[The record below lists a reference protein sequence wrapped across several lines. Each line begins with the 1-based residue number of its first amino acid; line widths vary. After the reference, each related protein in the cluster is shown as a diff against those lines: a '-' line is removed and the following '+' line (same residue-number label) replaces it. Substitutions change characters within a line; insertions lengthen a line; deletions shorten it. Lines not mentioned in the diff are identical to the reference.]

1 MPDPS
6 TPAHPARPSPTR
18 LNTSTIVVAALLA
31 GLPAIATGLHLIQDP
46 AGRGLLNPDSAMR
59 LVRLEDILAAH
70 APLHTVMRDGSGTG
84 AILHWSH
91 LLDSLLLL
99 LAVPFQPFLGWPDAL
114 HLAGLAFGPLC
125 LGALGIAIAWACA
138 PVAAAVGAAASRQ
151 GLLCLGAFAAA
162 ASVSVHGYG
171 MMGVV
176 HHHVLLAM
184 AAVLSAGWALR
195 ILRGH
200 DPRSGGIALGAV
212 ATAGL
217 WLSPEALPFCLVSI
231 GAVGIGWLTALRP
244 RRATL
249 GTALFASGAT
259 LAILA
264 TLAWLVDPPAGGLS
278 AIEMDRLSL
287 PLVLIGVGTALV
299 GTLAALTGHRLATL
313 SATAALVAAWL
324 TAFPNLLH
332 GTSGLLTPDQV
343 AVFLGPITEMQPIR
357 GIDRVLW
364 YLSGG
369 LFAVVALGVFAWQ
382 ARRTPAGS
390 VLIYAAACVLG
401 AVALATGHM
410 RFAAYPSLAG
420 AAMLT
425 VVLAAISASRI
436 HPGLQSLGRVTVAV
450 GLLTLPLLAP
460 LTATAA
466 QSDGAPA
473 LQCLLAGAASLL
485 ASHPGEVVLAGVNE
499 TPDILYRTRALTVGS
514 LYHRNPEAFMRLRAA
529 WRIIPTTDGPPPEF
543 RATRAT
549 LILGCPGG
557 PRSALLEGLP
567 TTTLLDR
574 LNAGNPPPW
583 LHRIADAGPGGYVLY
598 GVAQ

>member
-1 MPDPS
+1 MPDPA
-6 TPAHPARPSPTR
+6 TPRHPAAVSSTR
-18 LNTSTIVVAALLA
+18 LNATTIVVAALLA

-46 AGRGLLNPDSAMR
+46 VGRGLLNPDSAMR

-70 APLHTVMRDGSGTG
+70 APLHTVMRDGSGAG
-84 AILHWSH
+84 ALLHWSH

-99 LAVPFQPFLGWPDAL
+99 LAAPLQPFLGWPNAL
-114 HLAGLAFGPLC
+114 HLAGLGFGPLC
-125 LGALGIAIAWACA
+125 LGALGVAIAWAAA
-138 PVAAAVGAAASRQ
+138 PAAATASRQ
-151 GLLCLGAFAAA
+151 GLLCLGAFAAG

-200 DPRSGGIALGAV
+200 DPRGGGIALGAV
-212 ATAGL
+212 AAAGL
-217 WLSPEALPFCLVSI
+217 WLSPEALPFCLLSV
-231 GAVGIGWLTALRP
+231 GAVGVGWLTAP
-244 RRATL
+244 PL
-249 GTALFASGAT
+249 GRGPLATALFASGTT
-259 LAILA
+259 LAALA
-264 TLAWLVDPPAGGLS
+264 TLAWLVDPPATGLS

-287 PLVLIGVGTALV
+287 PLVLIGLGAALV
-299 GTLAALTGHRLATL
+299 GALAAITGHRLATL
-313 SATAALVAAWL
+313 AATAALAAAWL

-343 AVFLGPITEMQPIR
+343 AVFLGPITEMQPIH
-357 GIDRVLW
+357 GLDRVLW

-382 ARRTPAGS
+382 ARRTPAGP
-390 VLIYAAACVLG
+390 VLIYAAACVLA
-401 AVALATGHM
+401 AVALATGHI

-425 VVLAAISASRI
+425 VVLVAISASRV
-436 HPGLQSLGRVTVAV
+436 HPGLQSLGRVTVAA
-450 GLLTLPLLAP
+450 GLLALPLLAP

-466 QSDGAPA
+466 QHDTAPT
-473 LQCLLAGAASLL
+473 LPCRLAGAASLL
-485 ASHPGEVVLAGVNE
+485 ASHPGEVVLTGVNE

-529 WRIIPTTDGPPPEF
+529 WRIIPTTDEPPPEF

-549 LILGCPGG
+549 LVLGCPGG

-574 LNAGNPPPW
+574 LNAGTPPPW

-598 GVAQ
+598 GVTP